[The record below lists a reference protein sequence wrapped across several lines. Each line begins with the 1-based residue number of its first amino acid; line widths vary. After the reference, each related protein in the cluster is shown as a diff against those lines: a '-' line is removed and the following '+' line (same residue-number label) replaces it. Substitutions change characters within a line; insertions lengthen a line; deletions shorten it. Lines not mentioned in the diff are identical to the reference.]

1 LPASWSATARPVPRP
16 PSHVD
21 RELVP
26 YDLARLAALLEGN
39 GFRLRLESAY
49 RPFEKQLSI
58 WNRKAA
64 GELPLLDEFGK
75 PMQRPSDEEE
85 LMYAILT
92 WSALPGASRH
102 HLGTD
107 IDVVDAN
114 VCPEGYEVQLTPDE
128 CTGMFAKFH
137 EFLDVRF
144 AANDAFG
151 FNRVFVPG
159 RGKIKPEG
167 WHIAHLP
174 TSRRLLEGFSLE
186 TLRGIYEKSNIACK
200 GAILANL
207 PQLAEDYIYPYF
219 I

>member
-1 LPASWSATARPVPRP
+1 
-16 PSHVD
+16 
-21 RELVP
+21 
-26 YDLARLAALLEGN
+26 
-39 GFRLRLESAY
+39 
-49 RPFEKQLSI
+49 
-58 WNRKAA
+58 
-64 GELPLLDEFGK
+64 
-75 PMQRPSDEEE
+75 MQRPTDEEE

-107 IDVVDAN
+107 IDVVDGNA
-114 VCPEGYEVQLTPDE
+114 CPEGYEVELTPDE
-128 CTGMFAKFH
+128 CTGMFRKFH
-137 EFLDVRF
+137 DFLDARF

-159 RGKIKPEG
+159 RGKIRPEG

-174 TSRRLLEGFSLE
+174 TSRKLLEGFSLE
-186 TLRGIYEKSNIACK
+186 TLRGIYEKSDIACK
-200 GAILANL
+200 DAILANL